1 MSQISDSRPK
11 SLNWQQPN
19 SVYTTEIDPLGNR
32 MDHNNGDPTKVAIV
46 I

>member
-11 SLNWQQPN
+11 SLNWQQPS

-32 MDHNNGDPTKVAIV
+32 MDHDNGDPIKVAIV